1 MGTKKGIS
9 FFDIESFDGKE
20 VDYDGE
26 LIGTVIPSRYSC
38 EVFNS
43 IPLTQKQID
52 DIGKR
57 VFISK
62 LSGYFIEDSEEKG
75 KLYISIILVDKD
87 YSKLD
92 KLGEEILKVL

>member
-1 MGTKKGIS
+1 MGTKIEIT
-9 FFDIESFDGKE
+9 DIEFFDGKE
-20 VDYDGE
+20 VDWDGE
-26 LIGTVIPSRYSC
+26 LIGTIIPSRYNC
-38 EVFNS
+38 ELFNS

-52 DIGKR
+52 DISKNIY
-57 VFISK
+57 ISK
-62 LSGYFIEDSEEKG
+62 MAGYFVENSEEKG

>member
-1 MGTKKGIS
+1 MGTK
-9 FFDIESFDGKE
+9 IEIIDNELFDGKE
-20 VDYDGE
+20 VDWDGE

-38 EVFNS
+38 ELFNS

-52 DIGKR
+52 DISKNIY
-57 VFISK
+57 ISK
-62 LSGYFIEDSEEKG
+62 MAGYFVEDSEEKG